1 MKIMPKLVL
10 ALTAFAA
17 IGASA
22 QTVYSGQSDQERRER
37 NREEALANYRAG
49 TTDTT
54 TTRRERVREDARD
67 AKDRVREDAHEA
79 KDKVR
84 HGAHKVANSTRRVAH
99 KTANES
105 RRVGHKIAVKARET
119 TARADAKF
127 GTIEKKDAKGEAS
140 NPTGLSNTAAN
151 GPKP

>member
-1 MKIMPKLVL
+1 MKIMPKIVL

-49 TTDTT
+49 TTGTT
-54 TTRRERVREDARD
+54 ATRRETVREEARD
-67 AKDRVREDAHEA
+67 VKDRVREDAREA

-84 HGAHKVANSTRRVAH
+84 RGAHKVANSTRRAAH
-99 KTANES
+99 KTANEG

-119 TARADAKF
+119 TARADARF
-127 GTIEKKDAKGEAS
+127 GTVEKKDAKGEAS
-140 NPTGLSNTAAN
+140 NRTGLSNTGAN

>member
-1 MKIMPKLVL
+1 MKIMPKIVL

-49 TTDTT
+49 NTSTTAS
-54 TTRRERVREDARD
+54 RREDARD
-67 AKDRVREDAHEA
+67 VKDRVREDTREA

-99 KTANES
+99 KTANEG

-127 GTIEKKDAKGEAS
+127 GTIDKKDAKGEAS

>member
-1 MKIMPKLVL
+1 MPKIVL

-37 NREEALANYRAG
+37 NREEALSTYRAG
-49 TTDTT
+49 TTNTT
-54 TTRRERVREDARD
+54 APRRETVREDSRD
-67 AKDRVREDAHEA
+67 VKDRVREDAREA

-84 HGAHKVANSTRRVAH
+84 QGAHKVANSTRRVAH

-105 RRVGHKIAVKARET
+105 RRVGHKVAVKARET

-127 GTIEKKDAKGEAS
+127 GTVPKKDGKGEAS
-140 NPTGLSNTAAN
+140 NRGGLSNTAGA
-151 GPKP
+151 GAKP

>member
-1 MKIMPKLVL
+1 MKIMPKIVL

-22 QTVYSGQSDQERRER
+22 QTVYSGQADQDRRDR

-49 TTDTT
+49 STDTT
-54 TTRRERVREDARD
+54 ASSRHTVREDARD
-67 AKDRVREDAHEA
+67 VKDRVREDAREV
-79 KDKVR
+79 KEKVR
-84 HGAHKVANSTRRVAH
+84 HGTHKAANSTRRAAH
-99 KTANES
+99 KTANEG

-127 GTIEKKDAKGEAS
+127 GTVEKKDAKGEAS

>member
-1 MKIMPKLVL
+1 MKIMPRIVL

-37 NREEALANYRAG
+37 NREEALANYRADTG
-49 TTDTT
+49 TT
-54 TTRRERVREDARD
+54 TTRRETVREEARE
-67 AKDRVREDAHEA
+67 AKDRVREDTREA
-79 KDKVR
+79 RDKVR
-84 HGAHKVANSTRRVAH
+84 RGAHKVANSTRRVAH
-99 KTANES
+99 KTANEG

-127 GTIEKKDAKGEAS
+127 GTVDKKDAKGEAS